1 MTASNT
7 DTCSNTDTRPN
18 TERYH
23 HTQTGPWHFI
33 VFSIGVLQAYLAVAL
48 RNEPPLNLIFGVCA
62 ALMLVLGFSIRSL
75 TIEEVGDGLSV
86 RFGPLPLFKK
96 KILFSDIESAKVS
109 HTTLLDGFGI
119 HYSLRGGWV
128 WNIWGYPC
136 VHLKLKKGQIWLG
149 SNEPEKLLSAIQR
162 KVD

>member
-1 MTASNT
+1 MTST
-7 DTCSNTDTRPN
+7 DSD
-18 TERYH
+18 RYY

-48 RNEPPLNLIFGVCA
+48 REQPPLNLIFGVCA
-62 ALMLVLGFSIRSL
+62 AFMLLLGFSIRSL
-75 TIEEVGDGLSV
+75 TIRDAGEGLQIQ
-86 RFGPLPLFKK
+86 FGPLPLFRKQ
-96 KILFSDIESAKVS
+96 ILYSDIESSRVT

-149 SNEPEKLLSAIQR
+149 SNEPEKLQAWIE
-162 KVD
+162 KKTKPAA

>member
-1 MTASNT
+1 MTSQNS
-7 DTCSNTDTRPN
+7 D
-18 TERYH
+18 RYQ

-33 VFSIGVLQAYLAVAL
+33 VFAIGVLQAFLAIAL
-48 RNEPPLNLIFGVCA
+48 REESPLNLIFGICA

-75 TIEEVGDGLSV
+75 TIADAGDRLSIH
-86 RFGPLPLFKK
+86 FGPLPLFKRT
-96 KILFSDIESAKVS
+96 ILYQDIVEAKVS

-149 SNEPEKLLSAIQR
+149 TNEPEKLLNYLTPKLSPPTPSL
-162 KVD
+162 KTEN

>member
-1 MTASNT
+1 MTST
-7 DTCSNTDTRPN
+7 DSD
-18 TERYH
+18 RYH

-48 RNEPPLNLIFGVCA
+48 REQPPLNLIFGVCA
-62 ALMLVLGFSIRSL
+62 AFMLLLGFSIRSL
-75 TIEEVGDGLSV
+75 TIRDAGEGLQIQ
-86 RFGPLPLFKK
+86 FGPLPLFRKQ
-96 KILFSDIESAKVS
+96 ILYSDIESSRVT

-149 SNEPEKLLSAIQR
+149 SNEPEKLQAWIE
-162 KVD
+162 KKTKTTA